1 MVQSQL
7 NPSINFPEI
16 RYVDQVDLGFKA
28 PIYSLNL
35 YKKPIIIA
43 LGQLN
48 TNFQESSNIV
58 YFPIYLIGNKK
69 VVLQIGVY
77 EFLSSNLSN
86 VLDKTGDL
94 DLELAGNPLIYS
106 FIKSNKL
113 QLTNNNEDLFKPDK
127 VLSKIEEVDEDVKE
141 IKDDAKKGLNPNTDI
156 SKLKKAELL
165 ELISKENSN

>member
-16 RYVDQVDLGFKA
+16 RYVDKGDLGFKA

-48 TNFQESSNIV
+48 TNFQESSNLV

-127 VLSKIEEVDEDVKE
+127 ILSK
-141 IKDDAKKGLNPNTDI
+141 NRR
-156 SKLKKAELL
+156 SR
-165 ELISKENSN
+165 